1 MSKYAIILKS
11 TKNEYQY
18 NHQVK
23 IMERHALLEAQL
35 EKVQGMIADMEAEC
49 EARLKE
55 QSVIHSMEIEQVKK
69 ETAQE
74 IFSPIFAEW
83 IKGVEKP
90 LAATLDDF
98 PYTIMPLTIKD
109 AFAIGV
115 KSFESNILSALD
127 KKE

>member
-1 MSKYAIILKS
+1 MDYLLTQEEIYNTIHKIPMSKYAIILTS

-83 IKGVEKP
+83 IKGIEIDNTV
-90 LAATLDDF
+90 
-98 PYTIMPLTIKD
+98 I
-109 AFAIGV
+109 
-115 KSFESNILSALD
+115 SNYGYFRDIILSELE
-127 KKE
+127 KMK